1 MQSFTISPKRN
12 IKGTNLARFA
22 LVFFA
27 LFANVCALSARDA
40 NLRDVNIKGNKEKL
54 EILLL
59 LDSAFEN
66 RVVKE
71 DSRGFSS
78 IIFKNL
84 NYTKNKLST
93 KSQLVKNIEIFAR
106 GNDVYVVL
114 GEEDLD
120 LRFDIAVLN
129 SPNALK
135 IVLKPKT
142 TITQEMLI
150 KEIPNEI
157 SADFGANQGA
167 NRSADSSANQS
178 LEDSI
183 NALKAQNQLL
193 TPSNS
198 VESWRYALVIAI
210 LVALIIALLIAKK
223 RTQNQSPKSLVSY
236 FKKPQITL
244 TQSINIDMKNK
255 IIILDSA
262 DNTYILFV
270 GQHNAFVIDS
280 IAKKRKE
287 DLPQIITDKENKI
300 TNMLNAYKDSQQR
313 ANLGANQGANLKAQG
328 ANRSAKA
335 NRSANPSIANANSVS
350 ESKDNDE

>member
-1 MQSFTISPKRN
+1 MQSFTISPKRS
-12 IKGTNLARFA
+12 IKGANVARF
-22 LVFFA
+22 FFA
-27 LFANVCALSARDA
+27 LIFCALFVNLSALSAADA
-40 NLRDVNIKGNKEKL
+40 NLRDVHIKGNKEKL

-71 DSRGFSS
+71 DSRGFST

-120 LRFDIAVLN
+120 LRFEVAVLN
-129 SPNALK
+129 SANALK
-135 IVLKPKT
+135 IVLKPKV

-150 KEIPNEI
+150 KEIPNDI
-157 SADFGANQGA
+157 SAVSGANQ
-167 NRSADSSANQS
+167 SADLSANQS

-183 NALKAQNQLL
+183 NALKAQNELL
-193 TPSNS
+193 TPSNA
-198 VESWRYALVIAI
+198 VESWRYALVVAI
-210 LVALIIALLIAKK
+210 LIALIIVLLIAKK
-223 RTQNQSPKSLVSY
+223 RTQNENPKSLVSY

-244 TQSINIDMKNK
+244 SQSINIDMKNK

-262 DNTYILFV
+262 QNTYILFV

-287 DLPQIITDKENKI
+287 DLPQIITNKEHKI
-300 TNMLNAYKDSQQR
+300 ANMLNAYKDSQKSANLR
-313 ANLGANQGANLKAQG
+313 ANLKSNGANLN
-328 ANRSAKA
+328 ANQ
-335 NRSANPSIANANSVS
+335 SANHSISNANSAKLS
-350 ESKDNDE
+350 ESKDD

>member
-1 MQSFTISPKRN
+1 MLFA
-12 IKGTNLARFA
+12 NLS
-22 LVFFA
+22 A
-27 LFANVCALSARDA
+27 LFAADA
-40 NLRDVNIKGNKEKL
+40 NLRDVHIKGNKEKL

-66 RVVKE
+66 RVMKE
-71 DSRGFSS
+71 DSRGFST

-120 LRFDIAVLN
+120 LRFEVAVLN
-129 SPNALK
+129 SANALK
-135 IVLKPKT
+135 IVLKPKV

-150 KEIPNEI
+150 KEIPNDI
-157 SADFGANQGA
+157 SAVSGANQSANLNA
-167 NRSADSSANQS
+167 NRSADLSANQS

-183 NALKAQNQLL
+183 NALKAQNELL
-193 TPSNS
+193 TPSNA
-198 VESWRYALVIAI
+198 VESWRYALVVAI
-210 LVALIIALLIAKK
+210 LIALIIVLLIAKK
-223 RTQNQSPKSLVSY
+223 RTQNENPKSLVSY

-244 TQSINIDMKNK
+244 SQSINIDMKNK

-262 DNTYILFV
+262 QNTYILFV

-287 DLPQIITDKENKI
+287 DLPHIITNKEHKI
-300 TNMLNAYKDSQQR
+300 ANILNAYKDSQKSANLR
-313 ANLGANQGANLKAQG
+313 ANLKSNGANLN
-328 ANRSAKA
+328 ANQSV
-335 NRSANPSIANANSVS
+335 NHNIANANSAKLG
-350 ESKDNDE
+350 ESKDD